1 MEKIL
6 DELNINCY
14 GTREETT
21 EKLNSIENIN
31 VEIVNRLFKETVGLE
46 GSSLEFELTVL
57 EFVYYYL
64 YIKPALYHASN
75 LSRESGKNVLRRAM
89 SEFYEAFNIE
99 VSDIDENIDSF
110 SCINTFGSEYDK
122 SIWERY
128 MSSHKTK

>member
-6 DELNINCY
+6 DKLNINCY
-14 GTREETT
+14 GTRQETI

-57 EFVYYYL
+57 EFVYYYK

-75 LSRESGKNVLRRAM
+75 LSRNAGINVLKKAM
-89 SEFYEAFNIE
+89 AKFYEAFNIE
-99 VSDIDENIDSF
+99 VSDINENID
-110 SCINTFGSEYDK
+110 
-122 SIWERY
+122 
-128 MSSHKTK
+128 